1 MTLAALLALA
11 SPLSA
16 QITADIDVFENGAS
30 LGIITIELDHVK
42 APVATANFIGLA
54 TGKFPWIDSTTGV
67 VRQNTPY
74 YNGIIFHRVIA
85 GFMNQTGS
93 QKGDGSD
100 GPGYNFLDGA
110 EVTNGLNHDAP
121 FVVSMANSGPNS
133 NGSQIFLTAA
143 PASHLN
149 GIHIVFGKIATG
161 ASQTLVTTIND
172 VPVNSNSKPLTDVT
186 IDSITVNYN
195 GVTFDPC
202 DQGLPIVS
210 VPTLSN
216 TFGPSS
222 TSLDFSQPPGSF
234 FHASYSSDL
243 VNWEKS
249 TSYLDGND
257 GPETSFALPPAAIG
271 NPNQFLA
278 TALVTYDDPS
288 FLFPSSLANQ
298 TFTADAPNLVT
309 PITFVFDSTG
319 ETAAWTYDGSNGTA
333 VFLSGHEYNPN
344 AFGTYFIMN
353 LQTSV
358 LRYWQFSGT
367 YMTTISP
374 TEVTGNHS
382 VNVYFPDFSSA
393 GSAPGT
399 FTLTR

>member
-110 EVTNGLNHDAP
+110 EVTNGLNHDDA

-133 NGSQIFLTAA
+133 NGSQLFLTAA
-143 PASHLN
+143 PAVHLN
-149 GIHIVFGKIATG
+149 GIHIVFGKVATG
-161 ASQTLVTTIND
+161 ASQTLVTTINN

-319 ETAAWTYDGSNGTA
+319 ETAAWTYNGSNGTA
-333 VFLSGHEYNPN
+333 TLYAPFGPYDPS
-344 AFGTYFIMN
+344 AFGANITLELLNFS
-353 LQTSV
+353 LQ
-358 LRYWQFSGT
+358 YWQFSKTSMDTITPANVSGT
-367 YMTTISP
+367 HAL
-374 TEVTGNHS
+374 V
-382 VNVYFPDFSSA
+382 VYFSGGSA
-393 GSAPGT
+393 PAPGT